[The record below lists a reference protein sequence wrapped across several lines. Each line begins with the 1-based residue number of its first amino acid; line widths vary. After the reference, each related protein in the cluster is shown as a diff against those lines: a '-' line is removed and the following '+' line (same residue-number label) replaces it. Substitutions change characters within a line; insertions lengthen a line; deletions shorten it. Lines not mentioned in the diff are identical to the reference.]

1 MKLNIVAVISF
12 VCVEMWNELWLT
24 PMMFYSFARIW
35 SDPVWNK
42 WTRQSVPAWL
52 QPFSPTSMRANMN
65 RNKNSPQHRLTFA
78 TSTSWSITVAA
89 TARLHKHVFT
99 EKKITNKM
107 TPGRASV
114 WWSLLWSNPALFV
127 CFWQRLS
134 AASVILFQVFPE
146 TRGRVRSTLAH

>member
-12 VCVEMWNELWLT
+12 VCAELWNELWLT

-99 EKKITNKM
+99 EKKNYQQNNTRSSQCIGEVCCDPTQ
-107 TPGRASV
+107 RCLFASGKDYRLR
-114 WWSLLWSNPALFV
+114 LLSFSKSS
-127 CFWQRLS
+127 QRHVVVSGQL
-134 AASVILFQVFPE
+134 
-146 TRGRVRSTLAH
+146 